1 MASFNLLLIAVTFAF
16 GISPLH
22 ACGIAVHN
30 EVTYRS
36 IENFIPK
43 TNIQQLYKDDMIK
56 SASFSQAGSFFPD
69 WGYQC
74 LGYNQQSEDA
84 HWPTFI
90 KTAVN
95 YIRETYPVSQFHN
108 DEHVQGLIS
117 FVFAIMSH
125 GMADVKWHSLSGLSD
140 YFVVAMANM
149 NFHGNTQEAHMAADT
164 GAEFTL
170 RHSNKLSYL
179 NETWQVPIKD
189 MIEVYRRLYA
199 TEGNEDKR
207 IPLSEHL
214 QYCMTAAFAASKVDV
229 AFGQLMFGYYGSKS
243 PFLTEEL
250 YDYYKGGI
258 QDMAAGVTDC
268 YPELVDAFE
277 YGSTHTTPDTLC
289 TNYFYTTLPSTL
301 HGQPKC
307 LIHKK
312 KAGHHVN
319 RVQSQRSDNGDDYN
333 YYSTYDSVKG
343 VLTITADVY
352 KQKQKHQDDDLLP
365 SVIVQPQTKS
375 HEVGYGNVRFRFQS
389 PHSNSE
395 IRSNTDDSNHSNGC
409 LSLKD
414 ENDLTLTLPVPSAKL
429 GHQVISGDFN
439 GDGTLDMAISAP
451 YDGEEQ
457 TGTVFILN
465 STTTT
470 TVNTSTNDIR
480 DLATMMIQGKEK
492 HGRFGWSMTTIDMNQ
507 DGIDDLAISTPFTT
521 HGIVEVYFGQHTIGL
536 GSLPNIQIQF
546 ESQEP
551 LSTVLAGIDVDHTGF
566 KDLVIGCPLCSVENR
581 PQVGVVYV
589 FKSRHLCTTRKM
601 QDIQQFTQP
610 DIIFRNPNLDP
621 YDHFGESIL
630 QVEDT
635 ILIGA
640 PGYSTES
647 LQRVGR
653 VYAFDFTGKL
663 KWFVTGTSEFQQYGR
678 VLATNKNHDI
688 VAISS
693 PSEENMVL
701 LKKYWQ
707 GGTVRL
713 YHWDVLNEGKDDIE
727 HGILSTIKGR
737 TNAGHLGQSISF
749 FEQEQDLG
757 IWIGEPM
764 SEQENGRVY
773 KWMLN
778 NRHDLQCIRNNQVV
792 LARFGSQIGLLGT
805 DAICITSQRYGQN
818 ARHSGAVT
826 FLRR

>member
-1 MASFNLLLIAVTFAF
+1 MVSFKVLLIAIIAIC
-16 GISPLH
+16 ISPLN

-43 TNIQQLYKDDMIK
+43 TKIQQLYKDDIMK

-125 GMADVKWHSLSGLSD
+125 GMADVKWHSLAGLSD
-140 YFVVAMANM
+140 YFVVALANM

-189 MIEVYRRLYA
+189 MIEVYKRLYA
-199 TEGNEDKR
+199 TDEDKR
-207 IPLSEHL
+207 VPLNEHL

-289 TNYFYTTLPSTL
+289 TNYFYTTFPSTL
-301 HGQPKC
+301 QPKC
-307 LIHKK
+307 LIHK
-312 KAGHHVN
+312 AGHLN
-319 RVQSQRSDNGDDYN
+319 RVESQRSDDFGH
-333 YYSTYDSVKG
+333 YSVYDSVKG
-343 VLTITADVY
+343 VLTITADAH
-352 KQKQKHQDDDLLP
+352 KQKQKHQHDGLLP
-365 SVIVQPQTKS
+365 SVQQQTKS
-375 HEVGYGNVRFRFQS
+375 HEVNENVRLRFQS
-389 PHSNSE
+389 PHEVRSNS
-395 IRSNTDDSNHSNGC
+395 DDNNNSNGC
-409 LSLKD
+409 LSLND

-429 GHQVISGDFN
+429 GHQVISGDFS
-439 GDGTLDMAISAP
+439 GDGQLDWAVSAP
-451 YDGEEQ
+451 YDNEEQ
-457 TGTVFILN
+457 TGSVFILN
-465 STTTT
+465 NSVTT
-470 TVNTSTNDIR
+470 NKWSTNDIG
-480 DLATMMIQGKEK
+480 DLSNKLIQGTIK

-507 DGIDDLAISTPFTT
+507 DGIDDLAISTPFTSN
-521 HGIVEVYFGQHTIGL
+521 GFVEVYFGQDKIGL
-536 GSLPNIQIQF
+536 GSLPNITIQF
-546 ESQEP
+546 ESQQP
-551 LSTVLAGIDVDHTGF
+551 LGTVLAGIDVDQNGF
-566 KDLVIGCPLCSVENR
+566 KDLVIGCPLCSVESR

-589 FKSRHLCTTRKM
+589 FKSRHFCTTR
-601 QDIQQFTQP
+601 QHIQQFTQP
-610 DIIFRNPNLDP
+610 DIIFKNPNLDP

-630 QVEDT
+630 QVKDT

-640 PGYSTES
+640 PGYSTEYK
-647 LQRVGR
+647 QRIGR
-653 VYAFDFTGKL
+653 VYAFELSTGKL
-663 KWFVTGTSEFQQYGR
+663 KWLVTGTSEFQQYGR
-678 VLATNKNHDI
+678 
-688 VAISS
+688 
-693 PSEENMVL
+693 
-701 LKKYWQ
+701 
-707 GGTVRL
+707 
-713 YHWDVLNEGKDDIE
+713 
-727 HGILSTIKGR
+727 
-737 TNAGHLGQSISF
+737 
-749 FEQEQDLG
+749 
-757 IWIGEPM
+757 
-764 SEQENGRVY
+764 
-773 KWMLN
+773 
-778 NRHDLQCIRNNQVV
+778 
-792 LARFGSQIGLLGT
+792 
-805 DAICITSQRYGQN
+805 
-818 ARHSGAVT
+818 
-826 FLRR
+826 